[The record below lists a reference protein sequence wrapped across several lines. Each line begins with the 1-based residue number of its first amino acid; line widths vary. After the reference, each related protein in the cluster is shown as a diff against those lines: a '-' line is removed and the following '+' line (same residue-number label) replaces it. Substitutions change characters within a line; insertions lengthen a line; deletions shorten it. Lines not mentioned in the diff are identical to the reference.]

1 MFYLQREATEG
12 FNGGKEWGLICT
24 LRIFLGG
31 YVENESKGQG
41 GRGEASKKESKKTVG
56 EVMTKSGRDVML
68 ET

>member
-1 MFYLQREATEG
+1 M
-12 FNGGKEWGLICT
+12 
-24 LRIFLGG
+24 
-31 YVENESKGQG
+31 ENESKGQG